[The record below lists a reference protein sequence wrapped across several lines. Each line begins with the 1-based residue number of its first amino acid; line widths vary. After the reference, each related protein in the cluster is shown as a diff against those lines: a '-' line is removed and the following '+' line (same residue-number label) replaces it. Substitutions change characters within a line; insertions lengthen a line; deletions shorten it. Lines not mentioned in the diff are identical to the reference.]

1 MTASSP
7 PAPKPTAAG
16 GPPAELTPPF
26 HHIPG
31 LPNFRDIGGYAAAA
45 AADAADASGQ
55 QQQQQH
61 GQKLFRR
68 NLVFRASEPSKLTD
82 EGVAKLQELGIT
94 HVFDLRSADEVK
106 SREGWVGSKIREWD
120 GAQRVFAPVFTE
132 EDYSPEAIARRW
144 GQFSE
149 GDTGFV
155 LAYERILEVGAHA
168 DHPYAPFRT
177 ILAHLASEEEPTPIL
192 VHCSAGKDR
201 TGIICALLLSLA
213 GVEDEVIAHE
223 YNLTEVGLS
232 QRKQEFVEALIKA
245 GPLKGQRDK
254 AERMVSARKEAMR
267 ATLTML
273 RAKYGSVERYATE
286 VCGMSAEAL
295 QRLRKNILVEAG
307 SSGEQ
312 PLDWKKHA
320 EYVAALP
327 GNTEA

>member
-1 MTASSP
+1 MTASSA
-7 PAPKPTAAG
+7 PAPEPTGAA

-31 LPNFRDIGGYAAAA
+31 LPNFRDIGGYATAAA
-45 AADAADASGQ
+45 GDASTPGQ
-55 QQQQQH
+55 PAQH

-82 EGVAKLQELGIT
+82 EGVAKLQDLGIT
-94 HVFDLRSADEVK
+94 HVFDLRSFDEVK
-106 SREGWVGSKIREWD
+106 AREGWVGSKIREWD
-120 GAQRVFAPVFTE
+120 GAQRVLVPVFTD

-155 LAYERILEVGAHA
+155 LAYERILEVGAQT
-168 DHPYAPFRT
+168 DHPYAPFRR

-192 VHCSAGKDR
+192 IHCSAGKDR

-213 GVEDEVIAHE
+213 GVDDDAVAHE

-232 QRKQEFVEALIKA
+232 DRKQEFIEALVKA

-273 RAKYGSVERYATE
+273 RAKYGSVERYATDS
-286 VCGMSAEAL
+286 CGMSAEAL
-295 QRLRKNILVEAG
+295 QRLRKNILVDAG
-307 SSGEQ
+307 SSSDQ

-320 EYVAALP
+320 EYVASLP
-327 GNTEA
+327 GNTGV